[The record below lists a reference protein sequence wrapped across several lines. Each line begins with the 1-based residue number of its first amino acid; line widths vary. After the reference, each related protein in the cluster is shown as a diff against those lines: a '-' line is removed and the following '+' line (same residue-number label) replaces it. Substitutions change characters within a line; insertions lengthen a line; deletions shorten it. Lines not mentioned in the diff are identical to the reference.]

1 MKNRVIDLPYIGKD
15 TYNINIL
22 QLKNDKK
29 LLKLYFQNIESF
41 INSFDDNKKLL
52 KKIIKELDKY
62 SPMDHPFCFLKKFQI
77 ILNLQYLYFDN
88 FLEKS
93 HKSFEHLKESI
104 NSNLTMIS
112 QFLSNIQEISDNIKL
127 NSDFMNKQNELILS
141 SFEQTE
147 KAIVEDY
154 LKLNKRINKSKENKN
169 KVSKEQLINECH
181 KNENDYMEL
190 SKEINNKINEYKKQY
205 NLNMKEIKLNM
216 INLSQKATEDISN
229 IIQINKDIFND
240 SILLLDNEMQK
251 LKNYDINNKE
261 FEPSISKY
269 LKYNIEENE
278 LSDLIKPNKYKIC
291 IINNPVIQIEGT
303 MVVVDSK
310 EIYEIVKLI
319 YSYEFNM
326 IDENYYD
333 LDIEKQKLDI
343 IVKTG
348 KLLGFDFY
356 KSLKTNIEIF
366 SEEEITNYINF
377 LFSKE
382 DYLYQCLLCLN
393 RFRSAGNLE
402 FTEEQFDIFKIIFD
416 KACDYLL
423 EHKHRNIYYYVI
435 ILSQTYYKMDKSEK
449 YFLQNYIGN
458 KEFFKQIN
466 FWTEFIE
473 EMINEELTKFEK
485 QSKNLDLSEEKKKEK
500 IDNIIFCK
508 IISLSPSLNNFKF
521 QKEELNSILL
531 PLINKYNMKDEN
543 KNNIYSM
550 LDAFNK

>member
-141 SFEQTE
+141 SFEKTE

-154 LKLNKRINKSKENKN
+154 LKLNKRINKSKDNKN
-169 KVSKEQLINECH
+169 MISKEQLINECH

-251 LKNYDINNKE
+251 LQNYDINNKE
-261 FEPSISKY
+261 FESSISKY

-278 LSDLIKPNKYKIC
+278 LSDLIKPNKYRIC

-531 PLINKYNMKDEN
+531 PLINKYNIKDEN
-543 KNNIYSM
+543 KNKIYSM

>member
-1 MKNRVIDLPYIGKD
+1 
-15 TYNINIL
+15 
-22 QLKNDKK
+22 
-29 LLKLYFQNIESF
+29 
-41 INSFDDNKKLL
+41 
-52 KKIIKELDKY
+52 
-62 SPMDHPFCFLKKFQI
+62 
-77 ILNLQYLYFDN
+77 
-88 FLEKS
+88 
-93 HKSFEHLKESI
+93 
-104 NSNLTMIS
+104 
-112 QFLSNIQEISDNIKL
+112 
-127 NSDFMNKQNELILS
+127 
-141 SFEQTE
+141 
-147 KAIVEDY
+147 
-154 LKLNKRINKSKENKN
+154 
-169 KVSKEQLINECH
+169 
-181 KNENDYMEL
+181 
-190 SKEINNKINEYKKQY
+190 
-205 NLNMKEIKLNM
+205 
-216 INLSQKATEDISN
+216 
-229 IIQINKDIFND
+229 
-240 SILLLDNEMQK
+240 MQK
-251 LKNYDINNKE
+251 LQNYDINNKE

-269 LKYNIEENE
+269 LKFNIEENE
-278 LSDLIKPNKYKIC
+278 LSDLIKPNKYRIC

-348 KLLGFDFY
+348 KLLGFNFY

-435 ILSQTYYKMDKSEK
+435 ILSQTYYKMDKLEK
-449 YFLQNYIGN
+449 YFLQNYIDN

-521 QKEELNSILL
+521 EKEELNSILL
-531 PLINKYNMKDEN
+531 PLINKYNIKDEN

-550 LDAFNK
+550 LDEFNK